1 MKNEIVH
8 CHAYCKCGRGVV
20 IRTKNPFNVPQLL
33 SKRGWR
39 IIDPDQSSYAIKTNW
54 RCPSCAELY
63 ETIQKQMTMKTNHTP
78 YNDPAMCVHFAD
90 NNRCSAGWFHGHCS
104 LCGTCIRCPQYAPK
118 TGLTYDIVN
127 DDEIVSSLGV
137 EYFLEHVIASLKSAF
152 EMTPGFIFTHYVDTE
167 RGTLSINDV
176 ADADC
181 MLEFGIER
189 HDPNKMHL
197 KFLGRFKG

>member
-1 MKNEIVH
+1 MI
-8 CHAYCKCGRGVV
+8 
-20 IRTKNPFNVPQLL
+20 
-33 SKRGWR
+33 
-39 IIDPDQSSYAIKTNW
+39 
-54 RCPSCAELY
+54 
-63 ETIQKQMTMKTNHTP
+63 MKTNHTP
-78 YNDPAMCVHFAD
+78 YNDPALCVHFAD
-90 NNRCSAGWFHGHCS
+90 NNRCAAGWFHGHCS

-137 EYFLEHVIASLKSAF
+137 NYFLEHVIASLKSAF

-181 MLEFGIER
+181 MLEFIIER

-197 KFLGRFKG
+197 KFLGRIKG